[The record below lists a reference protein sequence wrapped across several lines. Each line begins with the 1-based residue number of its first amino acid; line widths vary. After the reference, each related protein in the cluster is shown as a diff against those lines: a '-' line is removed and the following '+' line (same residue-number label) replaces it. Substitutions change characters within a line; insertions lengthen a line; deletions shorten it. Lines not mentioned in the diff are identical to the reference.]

1 MELYIKLVLCPINS
15 VKLLIIKDLWKFLE
29 IIHFTGEFKRGEA
42 PKAKNGVFISRR
54 LIFRVGGR
62 NKEKQI
68 VLELLDKAIT
78 MRFLTFL
85 VILSC
90 YSATSTSSINTEAR
104 ELTPGIIKKEI
115 RIGLSQA
122 EI

>member
-1 MELYIKLVLCPINS
+1 MELYIKLGNEC
-15 VKLLIIKDLWKFLE
+15 
-29 IIHFTGEFKRGEA
+29 FK
-42 PKAKNGVFISRR
+42 I
-54 LIFRVGGR
+54 
-62 NKEKQI
+62 
-68 VLELLDKAIT
+68 IT
-78 MRFLTFL
+78 MRFLIFL
-85 VILSC
+85 MILSC